1 MQIINDIIFLQ
12 ISAQTVQDLTSVLT
26 STVSSPSQTA
36 IDWNFIIS
44 TVVITA
50 GVLVA
55 IIQLFGPLVSVKDE
69 TLRKSKYI
77 EDMQNSINK
86 TNEKMDIKSKD
97 IVDKIDSK
105 IKDLNI
111 SIYERIDDKIT
122 IVDETIEN
130 IDEKIEGLKEELQEI
145 KNQINTIK
153 TDISRLEFQ
162 GKSQEKML
170 EDIKREQ
177 RQLVERMDNILR
189 QMLDLL

>member
-1 MQIINDIIFLQ
+1 
-12 ISAQTVQDLTSVLT
+12 
-26 STVSSPSQTA
+26 
-36 IDWNFIIS
+36 
-44 TVVITA
+44 
-50 GVLVA
+50 
-55 IIQLFGPLVSVKDE
+55 
-69 TLRKSKYI
+69 
-77 EDMQNSINK
+77 
-86 TNEKMDIKSKD
+86 MDIKSKD